1 METLFE
7 RSNKLI
13 KQANTGFYRYMYN
26 EVNWENRLIG
36 LTGPRGVGKT
46 TMLLQYIQSTL
57 PLNQTL
63 YVTTEDFYF
72 TQNSLLDLADT
83 FVKAGGKYLFID
95 EIHKYNDW
103 SRDLKL
109 MYDYHSDL
117 NIVFTGSSI
126 LDIKKGSADLSRRA
140 VMYHMQGL
148 SFREYL
154 NLFHQIEVPQFTL
167 DEILT
172 HRVDVPQIKHPLPL
186 FDDYLKRG
194 YYPFAIESDFDL
206 RLEQIVN
213 QTLESDIPIYATMN
227 VATGRKL
234 KQLMAIVAE
243 SVPFKPNNSKIA
255 EILNISRNNV
265 SDYLL
270 YIEEAG
276 MIAQLRS
283 ETKGIR
289 SLGKVDKIYLDNTN
303 LVYNLIRNNQ
313 NVGNVRETFFFNQL
327 RVKHS
332 ITSSSKADFKI
343 DTMDFEIGGKN
354 KGKKQIESS
363 ENGFI
368 VKDNIEIAYLN
379 TIPLWHFGLM
389 Y

>member
-332 ITSSSKADFKI
+332 ITSSTKADFKI

>member
-303 LVYNLIRNNQ
+303 LVYILVRNNQ

-343 DTMDFEIGGKN
+343 DTIDFEIGGKN

>member
-13 KQANTGFYRYMYN
+13 KQVNTGFYRYMYN

-303 LVYNLIRNNQ
+303 LVYNLVRNNQ

>member
-1 METLFE
+1 
-7 RSNKLI
+7 
-13 KQANTGFYRYMYN
+13 
-26 EVNWENRLIG
+26 
-36 LTGPRGVGKT
+36 
-46 TMLLQYIQSTL
+46 MLLQYIQSTL

-303 LVYNLIRNNQ
+303 LVYNLVRNNQ

-343 DTMDFEIGGKN
+343 DTIDFEIGGKN

>member
-343 DTMDFEIGGKN
+343 DTIDFEIGGKN